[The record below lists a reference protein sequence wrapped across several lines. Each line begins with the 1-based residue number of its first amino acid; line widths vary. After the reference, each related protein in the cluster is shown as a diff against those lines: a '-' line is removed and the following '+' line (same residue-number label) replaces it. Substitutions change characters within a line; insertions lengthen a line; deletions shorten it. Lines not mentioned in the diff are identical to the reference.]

1 MEVSI
6 GIRGEGDHTVLGDSL
21 VHILHDV
28 GGLRFDQMVSRFFP
42 AGSEARDE
50 ALSRYQELRD
60 SPDR

>member
-6 GIRGEGDHTVLGDSL
+6 GIRGEGDHTILADSL

-28 GGLRFDQMVSRFFP
+28 GLRFDQMVSGFFP

-60 SPDR
+60 LPDR